1 MMSETAGVYLRCR
14 IGREWYAINV
24 DSVLRVLSLVALTEL
39 PDPGPDVLGL
49 LTLPDR
55 VVPVID
61 LRRRFGLTEAEFR
74 LDTPIVAVDTPY
86 GAVGLVVD
94 EADDIEPVEEAQI
107 APFTGGVSP
116 YIVGVARRPDHL
128 LLLLDTLRLGAEA
141 RSIQPVSTGPIEQ
154 LKGSAQVQNE

>member
-1 MMSETAGVYLRCR
+1 MSETTGVYLRCR
-14 IGREWYAINV
+14 VGREWYAINV
-24 DSVLRVLSLVALTEL
+24 DSVLRVLHLVALTEL
-39 PDPGPDVLGL
+39 PDSGPDVLGL

-61 LRRRFGLTEAEFR
+61 LRRRFGLADVTFR

-94 EADDIEPVEEAQI
+94 EADDIEPVDEAQI

-116 YIVGVARRPDHL
+116 YIVGVARLPDHL
-128 LLLLDTLRLGAEA
+128 LLLLDTSLLGAEA
-141 RSIQPVSTGPIEQ
+141 RSVG
-154 LKGSAQVQNE
+154 QNRPSHPARSSS